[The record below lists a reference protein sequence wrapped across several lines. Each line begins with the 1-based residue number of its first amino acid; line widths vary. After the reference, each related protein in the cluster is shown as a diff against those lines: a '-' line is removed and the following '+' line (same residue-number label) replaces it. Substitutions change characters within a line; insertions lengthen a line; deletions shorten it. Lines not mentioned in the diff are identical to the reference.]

1 MTRKPKVTIEPACC
15 SADEVCGT
23 NRPALEERP
32 LLSFVEA
39 VKVMALFKVLANDT
53 RIRMLHHIVRSRE
66 ATVTDIAKTL
76 GMKPQAVSNQLQRL
90 SDTGMLSARRDGNNM
105 YYRVV
110 NGCVAPLLDL
120 ALCLMEDE
128 SRAPSTNGVR
138 DVQVD

>member
-1 MTRKPKVTIEPACC
+1 MNRKQTPSADACC
-15 SADEVCGT
+15 PPGDPCSVRTPLA
-23 NRPALEERP
+23 ERP

-53 RIRMLHHIVRSRE
+53 RIRLLHHLVRSRE
-66 ATVTDIAKTL
+66 ATVTDLAKAL
-76 GMKPQAVSNQLQRL
+76 GMKPQAVSNQLTRL
-90 SDTGMLSARRDGNNM
+90 SDTGMLRSRRDGNNM

-128 SRAPSTNGVR
+128 T
-138 DVQVD
+138 QVKAGE